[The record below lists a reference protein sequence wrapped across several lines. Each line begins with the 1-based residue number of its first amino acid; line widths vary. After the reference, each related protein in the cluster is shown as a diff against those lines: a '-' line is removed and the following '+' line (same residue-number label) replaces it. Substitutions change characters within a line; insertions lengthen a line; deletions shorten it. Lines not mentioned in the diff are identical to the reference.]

1 MDKITLEKVDTVI
14 ERTFVTY
21 KEAKLALEEADGNIL
36 DAIILIEESKKEDEL
51 NKNTK
56 IETNKIQKEETIEE
70 MKSWLIKLIKKGTI
84 SRIKIKKEEEVL
96 IDLPVNA
103 GIAGTV
109 ISITLPPIL
118 IGIVATVAIAKLS
131 VEITKVDG
139 SIEVVDKC
147 IREKASFIKN
157 KSKFAANFVTI
168 YIKGKTKSVVSRYTD
183 QNKESNII
191 EKVKN
196 IKTKSSHI
204 DENQTFS
211 YTVNFEEMN

>member
-21 KEAKLALEEADGNIL
+21 KEAKLALEETDGNVL
-36 DAIILIEESKKEDEL
+36 DAIILIEESKKEDEF

-56 IETNKIQKEETIEE
+56 IEMNKIQKEESIEE
-70 MKSWLIKLIKKGTI
+70 IKSWLMNLIKKGNV

-96 IDLPVNA
+96 IDLPMNA

-109 ISITLPPIL
+109 IGITLPPIL

-131 VEITKVDG
+131 VEIIKIDG
-139 SIEVVDKC
+139 SVEVVDKC
-147 IREKASFIKN
+147 IREKATFIKD
-157 KSKFAANFVTI
+157 KSKFAANFATV

-183 QNKESNII
+183 KDNDGSII

-204 DENQTFS
+204 DDNQTFS